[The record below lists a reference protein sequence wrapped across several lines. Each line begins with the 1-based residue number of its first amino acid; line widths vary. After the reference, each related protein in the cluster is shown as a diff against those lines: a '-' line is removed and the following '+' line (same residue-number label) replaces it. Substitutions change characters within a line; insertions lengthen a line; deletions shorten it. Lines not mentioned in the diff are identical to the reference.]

1 MSNSITLN
9 SQQTGD
15 VTLQPWDVPDPFED
29 PVSYLAAL
37 GIECEL
43 IDEIGHM
50 SSAA

>member
-1 MSNSITLN
+1 MSNSIT
-9 SQQTGD
+9 STGQHNVD
-15 VTLQPWDVPDPFED
+15 LARQPWDVPDPFED

-43 IDEIGHM
+43 IDEIGQM